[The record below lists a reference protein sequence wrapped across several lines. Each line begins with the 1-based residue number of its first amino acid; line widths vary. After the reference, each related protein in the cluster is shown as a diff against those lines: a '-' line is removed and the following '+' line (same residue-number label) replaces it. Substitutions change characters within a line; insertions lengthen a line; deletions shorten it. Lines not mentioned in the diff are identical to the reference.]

1 MKKFIT
7 QLSMAVCLLVLLA
20 GGFSACSKQAA
31 SSKAGRAGDITVVF
45 IPKLT
50 GNAFFESA
58 NVGAGVYAEKNGF
71 KISYRGSPEALIDNQ
86 IAIIDQAIAE
96 KAQAICVSSLDA
108 KALDRVLKKA
118 MAAGIKVTTWDSDVS
133 GDARQIM
140 VSQGT
145 PDQLGKMLVEMGAKS
160 LGNRGINLEGPVK
173 YVWHYSQASVTDQNS
188 WQAAGE
194 KYIRETYPSWQNVE
208 RDNYYSEQDPQKAI
222 AVGEEILKSHP
233 DIDLIICNDSTSLP
247 GQAQAAVNLGRNA
260 GNLTITGFASP
271 NAMREYCK
279 AGIVSRWGLWDC
291 QIQGALGC
299 YLAYLLATGK
309 QLRVGDR
316 VDVPDI
322 GIVEVM
328 SNTVLDPAAY
338 TSTDSG
344 VVLLPNRTEFTINN
358 VDNYDF

>member
-1 MKKFIT
+1 MKKGKCLGLFI
-7 QLSMAVCLLVLLA
+7 SLLLITMLA
-20 GGFSACSKQAA
+20 ACS
-31 SSKAGRAGDITVVF
+31 GRNSGTKTDGTGDITVVF
-45 IPKLT
+45 VPKVT

-58 NVGAGVYAEKNGF
+58 NEGAQNYAAKNGF
-71 KISYRGSPEALIDNQ
+71 KIKYDGSPEALIEKQ
-86 IAIIDQAIAE
+86 IAIIEQAIAE
-96 KAQAICVSSLDA
+96 KARALSVSSLDA
-108 KALDRVLKKA
+108 KALDGVMKKA

-160 LGNRGINLEGPVK
+160 LNGRGINLDGPVS
-173 YVWHYSQASVTDQNS
+173 YVWHYSQATVTDQNS

-194 KYIRETYPSWQNVE
+194 RYIRAAYPSWQNVNP
-208 RDNYYSEQDPQKAI
+208 DNYYSGQDPEKAI
-222 AVGEEILKSHP
+222 TVGEEILKTHP
-233 DIDLIICNDSTSLP
+233 GIDLIICNDSTSLP
-247 GQAQAAVNLGRNA
+247 GQAQAAKNLGFNA
-260 GNLTITGFASP
+260 GSITITGFASP
-271 NAMREYCK
+271 NSMRAYCK
-279 AGIVSRWGLWDC
+279 EGILERWGLWDC

-299 YLAYLLATGK
+299 YLAYYLATGK

-328 SNTVLDPAAY
+328 PNTVLDSAAY
-338 TSTDSG
+338 TSADSG
-344 VVLLPNRTEFTINN
+344 VVLLPARTEFTINN